1 MGRDL
6 PHLTYML
13 CSADM
18 AAHKKNWE
26 AFLAH
31 PMWIRLKNDPQYADT
46 VQKITSR
53 FLVPAAFSQ
62 I

>member
-1 MGRDL
+1 
-6 PHLTYML
+6 ML

-18 AAHKKNWE
+18 AAHKKNWDR
-26 AFLAH
+26 FLAH
-31 PMWIRLKNDPQYADT
+31 PVWKGLLGDPQYADT

-53 FLVPAAFSQ
+53 FLVPASFSQ